1 MNFLNYYSIGEHM
14 KKNINTQ
21 NFKDEVKK
29 VQWIGRL
36 VNYWNLKQYKVRLDV
51 CAWQIFEID
60 YGMNVGHEFSGRHYG
75 VAIHDSPFYN
85 PIITVIPIKTS
96 RGKLNPNSDVYLG
109 KIEGIQS
116 LKNSIA
122 VINQIHSIDKIRI
135 FNIDSI
141 NKKVKPKTAIYLN
154 EEQINI
160 IQNGIQKILFKN

>member
-1 MNFLNYYSIGEHM
+1 MWVMNSV
-14 KKNINTQ
+14 
-21 NFKDEVKK
+21 DE
-29 VQWIGRL
+29 
-36 VNYWNLKQYKVRLDV
+36 
-51 CAWQIFEID
+51 
-60 YGMNVGHEFSGRHYG
+60 HYG
-75 VAIHDSPFYN
+75 VAIHDSSFYN